1 MNKFFIAVGQIAVG
15 IVAGNVL
22 DKVVNKG
29 VVDNVKKVVVK
40 VKAKKGA

>member
-29 VVDNVKKVVVK
+29 VAEPVKKLI
-40 VKAKKGA
+40 VKAKVKKGA